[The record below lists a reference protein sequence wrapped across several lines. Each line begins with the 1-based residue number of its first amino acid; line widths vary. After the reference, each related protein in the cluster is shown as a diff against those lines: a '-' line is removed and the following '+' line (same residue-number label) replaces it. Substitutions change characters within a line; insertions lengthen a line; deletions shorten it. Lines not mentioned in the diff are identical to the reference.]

1 MLTTRLLNWYLKN
14 KRDLPWRETKDPYLI
29 WLSEIILQQTRVSQG
44 LPYYLKFKGK
54 YPSVHQLAK
63 AKEEEVLR
71 LWQGLGYYS
80 RGRNLLYTAK
90 QIVNE
95 YDGKF
100 PKSIIELKKLK
111 GIGDYTAAA
120 IGSIAFKIPE
130 PAIDGNVL
138 RVIARLYKI
147 EEPIDDR
154 QTLKRIKEISDLLI
168 DKDQPDLYNQAMM
181 ELGATICTP
190 HNPLCDQCPI
200 REYCLSFPNKDYQRL
215 PVKKN
220 KVKVTNQLINYLV
233 LENSEYQL
241 FLKQRK
247 GNDIWKKM
255 FDFPELTPTQ
265 LNNVL
270 KKVKTEDIQTFPPV
284 DTILTHRKIK
294 AVFTKINL
302 RDLPYKFNLE
312 GNWFSFE
319 KIEQL
324 PKPKIIVDFIN
335 QLKASPF
342 SES

>member
-1 MLTTRLLNWYLKN
+1 MLTSQLLNWYLKN

-29 WLSEIILQQTRVSQG
+29 WLSEIILQQTRVNQG
-44 LPYYLKFKGK
+44 LPYYLKFKEN
-54 YPSVHQLAK
+54 YPSIYHLAK

-80 RGRNLLYTAK
+80 RGRNLLHTAK
-90 QIVNE
+90 HIVNE
-95 YDGKF
+95 LDGNF
-100 PKSIIELKKLK
+100 PDTLKELKKLK
-111 GIGDYTAAA
+111 GVGDYTAAA

-154 QTLKRIKEISDLLI
+154 KTLKKIKEISELLI
-168 DKDQPDLYNQAMM
+168 AKDQPDLYNQAMM
-181 ELGATICTP
+181 ELGATVCTP
-190 HNPLCDQCPI
+190 HNPKCNQCPI

-233 LENSEYQL
+233 LENTKRKL

-247 GNDIWKKM
+247 ENDIWKKM
-255 FDFPELTPTQ
+255 FDFPELTKTHI
-265 LNNVL
+265 NKIL
-270 KKVKTEDIQTFPPV
+270 KQTKAESIQTFPPV
-284 DTILTHRKIK
+284 HTTLTHRKIK
-294 AVFTKINL
+294 AVFTKISYH
-302 RDLPYKFNLE
+302 DLPDTNSLE
-312 GNWFSFE
+312 GQWYSYE
-319 KIEQL
+319 EIEQL
-324 PKPKIIVDFIN
+324 PKPKIIVDFID